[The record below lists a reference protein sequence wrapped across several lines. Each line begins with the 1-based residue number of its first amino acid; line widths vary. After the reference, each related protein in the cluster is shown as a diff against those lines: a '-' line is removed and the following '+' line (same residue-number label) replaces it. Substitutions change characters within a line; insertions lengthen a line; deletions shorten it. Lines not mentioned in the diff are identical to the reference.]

1 MPRSCRNLRAAEF
14 LALILQLALK
24 HRGEGN
30 VQDFADHEKARR
42 ADAVSA
48 LLILLNLLK
57 RDTQLLTEVGLGHV
71 DCAPAFAH
79 PSADILV
86 DGARGPRRLCFSLCF
101 FHLAVS
107 P

>member
-57 RDTQLLTEVGLGHV
+57 RNAQFLTEAFLGHV
-71 DCAPAFAH
+71 ELAPAFPH

-86 DGARGPRRLCFSLCF
+86 DGARGPSETLFFALLFS
-101 FHLAVS
+101 S
-107 P
+107 GR